1 MSLTRS
7 ILICCTGFCL
17 CINVAVAQHQVVL
30 VASSASP
37 LYELDSIQLRKI
49 FLGFSVQYDGNTIRG
64 LRNTADNNLNQIFL
78 QTVVAMS
85 DKAYTRRQLA
95 QTLRQG
101 IPRVAEYDDSEKLLA
116 ALSKNQYS
124 ITYMWM
130 EDAKRMPDVKVLRV
144 LWDQE

>member
-1 MSLTRS
+1 VSLTRS
-7 ILICCTGFCL
+7 ILFCCTGFCL
-17 CINVAVAQHQVVL
+17 CINVAMARHQVVL
-30 VASSASP
+30 VASSTSP
-37 LYELDSIQLRKI
+37 LYELTSIQLRKI
-49 FLGFSVQYDGNTIRG
+49 YLGFSVQHDGKTIRG
-64 LRNTADNNLNQIFL
+64 LRNTTDDNLNKIFL

-85 DKAYTRRQLA
+85 EKAYTRRQLA
-95 QTLRQG
+95 QTVRQG
-101 IPRVAEYDDSEKLLA
+101 IPRVAEYDESDKLLA

>member
-7 ILICCTGFCL
+7 ILICCIGFCL

-30 VASSASP
+30 VASSTSP
-37 LYELDSIQLRKI
+37 LHELNSIQLRKI
-49 FLGFSVQYDGNTIRG
+49 YLGFSVQHDGKTIRG
-64 LRNTADNNLNQIFL
+64 LRNTTDNNLNKIFL

-85 DKAYTRRQLA
+85 EKAYTRRQLA

-101 IPRVAEYDDSEKLLA
+101 IPRVAEYDESEKLLA

-144 LWDQE
+144 LWDKE